1 MKKKMT
7 YKIIAKFLKEI
18 KFNIPDT
25 NTFFNLSNEIKNYS
39 IKFDIKSKQ
48 IKEKTILVNT
58 TLCLMPKKEVNN
70 LLVCEICLSSIVEL
84 QKNITD
90 KKELEKIILINV
102 PSDVYDELRDIFWIF
117 YKSGFKEIKIDNK
130 VDFKKLYDRKNSIE
144 KFFLTS
150 FKKILCLELSS

>member
-18 KFNIPDT
+18 KFNIPNT

-102 PSDVYDELRDIFWIF
+102 PSDVYGELKDTFSNF
-117 YKSGFKEIKIDNK
+117 FTKSGFKEIKIDNK
-130 VDFKKLYDRKNSIE
+130 VDFKKLYDSRKIQ
-144 KFFLTS
+144 
-150 FKKILCLELSS
+150 